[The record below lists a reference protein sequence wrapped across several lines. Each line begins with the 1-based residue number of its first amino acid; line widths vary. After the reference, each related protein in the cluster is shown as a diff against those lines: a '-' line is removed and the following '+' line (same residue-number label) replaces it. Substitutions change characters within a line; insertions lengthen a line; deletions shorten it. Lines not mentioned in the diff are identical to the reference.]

1 MKTKVIKT
9 ERFAE
14 IQEAVKVND
23 GHCPC
28 IPIGF
33 RSEDTK
39 CMCKDFKEKIKAG
52 KLGKCICGMYEVVED
67 GN

>member
-1 MKTKVIKT
+1 MKTKIVKT
-9 ERFAE
+9 ERYEE
-14 IQEAVKVND
+14 IKKAVIVND

-39 CMCKDFKEKIKAG
+39 CMCKDFRNKARLG
-52 KLGKCICGMYEVVED
+52 ELGKCLCGMYEVVE
-67 GN
+67 NK